1 MIKNIIFDV
10 GKVLVSYEPDAYMIS
25 LGLDEDKR
33 ERINGAMFQNELWD
47 KSDQGLG
54 TPEDFLR
61 EFTSNAPELAEEIRR
76 IHTTVGNT
84 VEMMPYA
91 CDWIR
96 ELKERGYRLYILSN
110 YSENMINQTREKL
123 LFLPLMDGVVFSY
136 TIKELKPSP
145 GIYQHLCD
153 TYGLIPGECVF
164 LDDRE
169 ENVEG
174 AKRMGIQGILFQS
187 YEQGKKDLDDL
198 LQQNEK

>member
-25 LGLDEDKR
+25 LGLDEHKR
-33 ERINGAMFQNELWD
+33 KRINEAMFQNELWD

-61 EFTSNAPELAEEIRR
+61 EFTGNAPELAEEIRQ

-145 GIYQHLCD
+145 RIYEYLCD

-174 AKRMGIQGILFQS
+174 ARKMGIQGILFQS
-187 YEQGKKDLDDL
+187 YEQGKKDLDVL